1 MALARALVTGAP
13 DAGDDSFWAALGIP
27 PEMRAGIVE
36 SAATTEIWPE
46 SAEPFGLFSQMLTQ
60 WRTGMSGPTGL
71 DYAALPAIFDMNDI
85 APARR
90 RQAFDDLR
98 VMESEA
104 LAVMRQQQKAR
115 HG

>member
-36 SAATTEIWPE
+36 SAATIEIWPE
-46 SAEPFGLFSQMLTQ
+46 NAEPFGLFTQIMTQ
-60 WRTGMSGPTGL
+60 WRTGMNGATGL
-71 DYAALPAIFDMNDI
+71 DYAVLPAVFEINDI

-90 RQAFDDLR
+90 AQAFADLR
-98 VMESEA
+98 VMESAA
-104 LAVMRQQQKAR
+104 LDAMRQNRAPGR
-115 HG
+115 G